1 MTMGSEETDITDAY
15 IAGYERGKDSVMEA
29 LHQVQAERDKMKAA
43 LMEIA
48 VPLEALLMAD
58 SMSPYGFSDSLRS
71 DLRSAVATVRQ
82 ALTGKH

>member
-1 MTMGSEETDITDAY
+1 MGLDEKDLLSAY
-15 IAGYERGKDSVMEA
+15 MAGQERGKDSVMEA